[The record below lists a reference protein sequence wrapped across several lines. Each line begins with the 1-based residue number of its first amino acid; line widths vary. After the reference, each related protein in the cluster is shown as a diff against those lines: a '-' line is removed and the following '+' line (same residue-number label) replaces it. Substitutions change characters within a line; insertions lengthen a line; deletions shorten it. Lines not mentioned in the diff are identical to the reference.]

1 MKVTEQIDPLEAV
14 AVDSFKF
21 LVVTRVVACM
31 LAMPILTSV
40 MNFTGSL
47 CLPGCRVRSNL
58 LDCTFSENMA

>member
-1 MKVTEQIDPLEAV
+1 M

-40 MNFTGSL
+40 MNFTGIIGGWAALGGHPNPAISGQL
-47 CLPGCRVRSNL
+47 KTGH
-58 LDCTFSENMA
+58 FG